1 MNSMII
7 ARNIITELKL
17 TTIKRGIELDYN
29 KYKNRDEKR
38 KRKKVRKALVKYI
51 NETSLLAIDISK
63 LRDILEG

>member
-1 MNSMII
+1 MII
-7 ARNIITELKL
+7 VRNIITELKL